1 MSDGYPS
8 IAPSISR
15 DTLIRLGREGWSA
28 SQVRHCLEMLDD
40 TGIRLLAV
48 FGDPRCAARVDGAW
62 VIVIADLVVSADA
75 LRRLYRAAP
84 SAVHGL
90 GCPTAGI
97 IADALLLAA
106 TTGPLTPDRIDA
118 MAGKLAPAAMQAFDG
133 APQPEWVTFRH
144 VEALV
149 SAGLLRVVGLRGGA
163 VAWELTDAGRRTV
176 DETILPAWW
185 RLAESPDGGA
195 SAV

>member
-40 TGIRLLAV
+40 TGVRLLAV

-62 VIVIADLVVSADA
+62 VIVIADLVVPTEP
-75 LRRLYRAAP
+75 LRRRYRTLG
-84 SAVHGL
+84 SAVHGT
-90 GCPTAGI
+90 GCPIDGL

-106 TTGPLTPDRIDA
+106 TNGALTPDRIAA
-118 MAGKLAPAAMQAFDG
+118 MAEKLAPAVWEGFDS
-133 APQPEWVTFRH
+133 PE
-144 VEALV
+144 EARERVAQQVNLLLDRRLLV
-149 SAGLLRVVGLRGGA
+149 DACASDGSPTWKLSHRGGDLAAGA
-163 VAWELTDAGRRTV
+163 VRSRWSEVAYPVR
-176 DETILPAWW
+176 
-185 RLAESPDGGA
+185 
-195 SAV
+195 

>member
-1 MSDGYPS
+1 MSDGHPS

-40 TGIRLLAV
+40 TGVRLLAV

-75 LRRLYRAAP
+75 LRRLYRVAP

-118 MAGKLAPAAMQAFDG
+118 MAGKLAPATLAGIDSPEEARQRIAEEVNLLLDRRLLVDACASGG
-133 APQPEWVTFRH
+133 APTWKLSPRGWDLANGTVR
-144 VEALV
+144 
-149 SAGLLRVVGLRGGA
+149 LRWAA
-163 VAWELTDAGRRTV
+163 VAC
-176 DETILPAWW
+176 PA
-185 RLAESPDGGA
+185 R
-195 SAV
+195 